1 MSIPLSIRVGPV
13 ILTTQSSHSFSSLPY
28 LDLGTNMSLL
38 YRLITGF
45 AVITI
50 TSAAPKS
57 PDKLPNCQEF
67 TNGLTF
73 NDSQA
78 IGTWHLLHYS
88 TEKSNG
94 SGESHC
100 IQIVPV
106 TENERKDLSNLI
118 GKYVENLKW
127 EKLTLKMQIPC
138 ADVKSNRTRDYY
150 LERLEGD
157 GSYRTL
163 QMPPST
169 AKLDLA
175 DFHRYPM
182 RLKIVENMYL
192 GMMDCH
198 EKFVF
203 LLGPQPPKGKP
214 IDDRLK
220 KMIEIYWP
228 EEN

>member
-1 MSIPLSIRVGPV
+1 LV
-13 ILTTQSSHSFSSLPY
+13 ILTTQSSWSFSSLPH
-28 LDLGTNMSLL
+28 LALRTDMSPL
-38 YRLITGF
+38 YRLITAF

-50 TSAAPKS
+50 ALAAPKFQTN
-57 PDKLPNCQEF
+57 LPNCQEF

-106 TENERKDLSNLI
+106 TEKEHKDLSNLI

-127 EKLTLKMQIPC
+127 ENLTLKMQIPC

-182 RLKIVENMYL
+182 RLKIVEGLYL

-203 LLGPQPPKGKP
+203 LLGRQPPEGKP

-220 KMIEIYWP
+220 KMIEVYWP
-228 EEN
+228 EEH